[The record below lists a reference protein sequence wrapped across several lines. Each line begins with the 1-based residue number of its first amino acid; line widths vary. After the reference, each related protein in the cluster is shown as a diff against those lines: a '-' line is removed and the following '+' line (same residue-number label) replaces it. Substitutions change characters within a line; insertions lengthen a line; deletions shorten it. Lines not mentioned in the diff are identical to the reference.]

1 MRCREARRQLTEST
15 QGSAAKATADHLT
28 HCAPC
33 QRYATRLAEARR
45 ALRDRRS
52 DFVPDP
58 AFAAR
63 VLARLPSREAAT
75 SELLGWA
82 ALRLLPA
89 TLALLLSLGL
99 WSLASS
105 PSPTALLAEETSQ
118 DLLSWVLDD
127 GVLAG
132 GGSNGG
138 PTDPGEPDS

>member
-1 MRCREARRQLTEST
+1 MKCREARRQLTDGA
-15 QGSAAKATADHLT
+15 QGSAARAAATHLGE
-28 HCAPC
+28 CAPC
-33 QRYATRLAEARR
+33 QRYSTRLAEARR
-45 ALRDRRS
+45 ALRARRG

-63 VLARLPSREAAT
+63 VLARLPSHEAAT
-75 SELLGWA
+75 PELLGWA

-118 DLLSWVLDD
+118 DVLNWVLDD
-127 GVLAG
+127 GA
-132 GGSNGG
+132 SNGG
-138 PTDPGEPDS
+138 PADPGESGL